1 MQQYTTPVAW
11 LASPEWLT
19 LDEATWLSGLD
30 EETLQRL
37 IASGDLEVQENA
49 GAVLIEKLSLSE
61 WLDALLDLEYI
72 RLAESEV

>member
-1 MQQYTTPVAW
+1 VW
-11 LASPEWLT
+11 LAAPEWLT
-19 LDEATWLSGLD
+19 LEEATRLSGLD

-37 IASGDLEVQENA
+37 IVSGDLEVQENA